1 MKKIIIFTDLDG
13 TLLDAYTYSF
23 EPAIPSLNLL
33 KKNNIPLIICSSKTR
48 KEIEYYR
55 NKLDNNHPF
64 ISENGGGIYIPIN
77 YFSLENKAYNSF
89 IASLTEKGPIDFS
102 KNSNYYVIKIGAK
115 YADLRKVINDLQ
127 KDGFMIKGF
136 GDMNV
141 ENIAKLANMNIEEAE
156 MAKQRDFD
164 EPFIFD
170 GSNKELKRLI
180 KIIKAKGFNFTR
192 GRFYHIM
199 GNSDKG
205 KAVSILIELYK
216 KFFDEITTIA
226 IGDNIN
232 DIPMFKNV
240 EYPVLVKKP
249 DGSYDNNI
257 NIPGII
263 RADGIGPEGWNKFI
277 NDLLK
282 QLFSEK

>member
-13 TLLDAYTYSF
+13 TLLDTNTYAF
-23 EPAIPSLNLL
+23 DPAIPSLNLL

-48 KEIEYYR
+48 REIEYYR
-55 NKLDNNHPF
+55 NKLDNHHPF
-64 ISENGGGIYIPIN
+64 ISENGGGIFIPIN
-77 YFSLENKAYNSF
+77 YFSLENKAYNLF
-89 IASLTEKGPIDFS
+89 IASLTRKCPIDFS
-102 KNSNYYVIKIGAK
+102 KNSDYYIIKIGAK
-115 YADLRKVINDLQ
+115 YANLRKAIKELQ
-127 KDGFMIKGF
+127 EDGFLIKGF
-136 GDMNV
+136 GDMEIEDV
-141 ENIAKLANMNIEEAE
+141 AKLTNMSIEEAK

-170 GSNKELKRLI
+170 GNDKELKRLL

-192 GRFYHIM
+192 SRFYHIM

-216 KFFDEITTIA
+216 RFFDEITTIA
-226 IGDNIN
+226 IGDNTN
-232 DIPMFKNV
+232 DISMFKNV
-240 EYPVLVKKP
+240 EYPILVKKP
-249 DGSYDNNI
+249 DGSYDNNV

-263 RADGIGPEGWNKFI
+263 RADGIGPEGWNKAV

-282 QLFSEK
+282 KLSSEQ